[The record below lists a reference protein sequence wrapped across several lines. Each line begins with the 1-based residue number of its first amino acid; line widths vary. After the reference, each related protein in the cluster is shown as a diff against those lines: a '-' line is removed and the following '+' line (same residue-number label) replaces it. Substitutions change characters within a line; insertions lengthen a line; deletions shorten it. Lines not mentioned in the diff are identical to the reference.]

1 MIKRLKAFRRAA
13 VEERRITGRGVM
25 RNLFR
30 ALRPLASDFR
40 STIVFVGFY
49 AATARLDSAVRISVA
64 TGAGIA
70 VGCLQIAYLHWRGR
84 PIDAMNW
91 ASLGLVVVLGSA
103 TLLTHDPRFVMV
115 KPTFIAFAIA
125 VVMLRRNWMARYL
138 PPIVIENV
146 SPRVPLIWGYV
157 WCAAFFALGAANLVV
172 AFAFGV
178 KTWAWFVAVVPI
190 SVKLALFLAQYAQL
204 RHAVVVARSRRQSVE
219 NLAVVT

>member
-1 MIKRLKAFRRAA
+1 MMKRIEAFRRAA

-25 RNLFR
+25 RNLLR
-30 ALRPLASDFR
+30 ALRPLLSDFR

-49 AATARLDSAVRISVA
+49 AATAKLDPAVRIAVA

-70 VGCLQIAYLHWRGR
+70 VGCLQIAYLRWRGR
-84 PIDAMNW
+84 PIDLMNW

-103 TLLTHDPRFVMV
+103 TLLTRDPRFVMG
-115 KPTFIAFAIA
+115 KPSLVALAIA

-138 PPIVIENV
+138 PPIVIESV
-146 SPRVPLIWGYV
+146 SPRVPLTWGYV

-172 AFAFGV
+172 AFTFGV

-204 RHAVVVARSRRQSVE
+204 RHAVAVTLRSRA
-219 NLAVVT
+219 LAPAQ